1 MDYVMST
8 VDEIIDNL
16 VTTIFDILNKQP
28 SAMTKSEENIKNYIE
43 KEKTRCREF
52 ISSIMNRTLYESDR
66 NGLIDSV
73 LDIIITRV
81 SINKLVLKLIS
92 NHHLFYNI
100 DELDK
105 YLRFVAKSNGFELDY
120 LISSSPLF
128 AYFVE
133 NIKQWYAT
141 KGTEESLTALIKL
154 IYPFTNVEFVK
165 IHVFKQTYNVE
176 NGNSE
181 KYTVIEFA
189 DRNAKLDYDPTY
201 QYVYHYTEY
210 SDDFYNDPSF
220 TKSSLPIIAFA
231 QKEVGESDSIKELR
245 KIIMLILDDPLY
257 SEMYINYDK
266 LTLSI
271 HECIIL
277 FLVSLRLIYPDI
289 PSSII
294 QEKWYEYYRGVIDDS
309 VLLSIIRRRL
319 LDSLSAQYNNHSSL
333 IDLIARYYLEKAKD
347 AEVTKRIPDTLQLT
361 TDIIN
366 LASSNSNISRPSTFS
381 RDINDLATSGK
392 LVAILYYT
400 MLKRFLSTRIDISK
414 KVLIHNIV
422 ENLSDTVVHLIYTFK
437 DLIEKGL
444 LNKKSIIYIMLDI
457 MSLVEGELGI
467 KNLFTSYLSTLDTRT
482 DTQHKLYSIISAFK
496 PVFLHLGDAFIIC
509 DNITPEHILLFDTN
523 MITTYED
530 FNDSIPQTT
539 DIDYCTLL
547 QTITNK
553 QNVDQLTKYTD
564 RFDPSKSKPYI
575 FNLFG
580 ESTNVDILEIS
591 SNKLKLDSSKESAR
605 QLSLDT
611 MFEKSIDFYTK
622 NSSNTI
628 KHYITNYNQ
637 AIRDLCIIS
646 SKQRDGS
653 NKNIEVVTW

>member
-1 MDYVMST
+1 VMST
-8 VDEIIDNL
+8 VDEVIDNL
-16 VTTIFDILNKQP
+16 VASIFDILNKQP
-28 SAMTKSEENIKNYIE
+28 SVMTRSEENIKNYIE

-52 ISSIMNRTLYESDR
+52 VSSIMGRTLYENDSS
-66 NGLIDSV
+66 GLIDSV

-92 NHHLFYNI
+92 EHHLFYNI
-100 DELDK
+100 DELDE
-105 YLRFVAKSNGFELDY
+105 YLRFIAKSNGFELDY

-141 KGTEESLTALIKL
+141 KGTEESLISLVKL
-154 IYPFTNVEFVK
+154 VYPFTNVEFVK
-165 IHVFKQTYNVE
+165 IHVFKQTYSTK
-176 NGNSE
+176 NGNPE
-181 KYTVIEFA
+181 KYTVIEFG

-201 QYVYHYTEY
+201 HHVYHYTEY
-210 SDDFYNDPSF
+210 SDDFYNDSSF

-245 KIIMLILDDPLY
+245 KIIILILNDPIY
-257 SEMYINYDK
+257 SEKYINYDK

-277 FLVSLRLIYPDI
+277 FLVSLKLIYPDI
-289 PSSII
+289 PSNII
-294 QEKWYEYYRGVIDDS
+294 QERWYEYYRGVVDDS
-309 VLLSIIRRRL
+309 VLLSIIRKRL
-319 LDSLSAQYNNHSSL
+319 LDNLSAQYNNHSDL
-333 IDLIARYYLEKAKD
+333 IDLIARYYLEEAKK
-347 AEVTKRIPDTLQLT
+347 AEVTKDIPDTLQLT
-361 TDIIN
+361 TDILE
-366 LASSNSNISRPSTFS
+366 LASSNNNISRPSTFS
-381 RDINDLATSGK
+381 RDINDLGSSGK

-400 MLKRFLSTRIDISK
+400 MLKRFLSTHIDVSK
-414 KVLIHNIV
+414 KILIHNIT

-467 KNLFTSYLSTLDTRT
+467 KNLFTSYLSTLDSRAN
-482 DTQHKLYSIISAFK
+482 TQHKLYSMISAFK

-509 DNITPEHILLFDTN
+509 DNITPEHISLFDTN
-523 MITTYED
+523 MTTTYENFD
-530 FNDSIPQTT
+530 DNIPQTA

-564 RFDPSKSKPYI
+564 KFDPSKVKPYI

-580 ESTNVDILEIS
+580 ETTNVDVLEIS
-591 SNKLKLDSSKESAR
+591 SNKLKLDSSRESAR
-605 QLSLDT
+605 QLSIDT

-622 NSSNTI
+622 DSSNTI

-637 AIRDLCIIS
+637 AIRDLCIVS
-646 SKQRDGS
+646 SKPKNSNS
-653 NKNIEVVTW
+653 NKNIEVITW